1 MKEQLY
7 RMIFRSPQ
15 ARERWEALRREG
27 APRWRALAALP
38 LGAREEGRPL
48 PAQESESARSHR
60 EPPRA
65 LARRL
70 APFDVV
76 SFDVFDTLL
85 LRDVDRPEEV
95 FSFVG
100 AKLGYPD
107 FRRLRVEAERRA
119 REKKRRAPGAG
130 EVTLREIWQELER
143 MTALPVLILILLVLV
158 AYWISLPLLVVGLF
172 FGCKYRFSGPDL
184 DKNRVGE
191 VVNQVSA
198 KVGDAVGQVRDE
210 FKREFDKSRG
220 KKGK

>member
-1 MKEQLY
+1 MSVTLEQVERLRAHAAVSY
-7 RMIFRSPQ
+7 EE
-15 ARERWEALRREG
+15 ARRALEACDGDLLDALILLEREG
-27 APRWRALAALP
+27 RIPPGGGRGAFFTTHSGPTRGPEASGKDEKRFWGLAVTVGGHRGREERGSWRTRLRELLAA
-38 LGAREEGRPL
+38 
-48 PAQESESARSHR
+48 
-60 EPPRA
+60 A
-65 LARRL
+65 L
-70 APFDVV
+70 D
-76 SFDVFDTLL
+76 L
-85 LRDVDRPEEV
+85 LRHCTVNQFEV
-95 FSFVG
+95 WRNG
-100 AKLGYPD
+100 
-107 FRRLRVEAERRA
+107 
-119 REKKRRAPGAG
+119 
-130 EVTLREIWQELER
+130 ER

>member
-1 MKEQLY
+1 MSVTLEQVEQLRAHAAVSY
-7 RMIFRSPQ
+7 EE
-15 ARERWEALRREG
+15 ARRALEACDGDLLDALILLEREG
-27 APRWRALAALP
+27 RIPPGGGPTRGPEASGKDEKRFWGLAVTAGGHRGREERGSWRARLRELLAA
-38 LGAREEGRPL
+38 AV
-48 PAQESESARSHR
+48 
-60 EPPRA
+60 
-65 LARRL
+65 
-70 APFDVV
+70 D
-76 SFDVFDTLL
+76 L
-85 LRDVDRPEEV
+85 LRHCTVNQFEV
-95 FSFVG
+95 WRNG
-100 AKLGYPD
+100 
-107 FRRLRVEAERRA
+107 
-119 REKKRRAPGAG
+119 
-130 EVTLREIWQELER
+130 ER

>member
-1 MKEQLY
+1 MSVTLEQVEQLRAHAAVSY
-7 RMIFRSPQ
+7 EE
-15 ARERWEALRREG
+15 ARRALEACDGDLLDALILLEREG
-27 APRWRALAALP
+27 RIPPGGGRGAFFTTQPGAAPEPPPSGPTRGPEASGKDEKRFWGLAVTAEERGSWRARLRELLAA
-38 LGAREEGRPL
+38 AV
-48 PAQESESARSHR
+48 
-60 EPPRA
+60 
-65 LARRL
+65 
-70 APFDVV
+70 D
-76 SFDVFDTLL
+76 L
-85 LRDVDRPEEV
+85 LRHCTVNQFEV
-95 FSFVG
+95 WRNG
-100 AKLGYPD
+100 
-107 FRRLRVEAERRA
+107 
-119 REKKRRAPGAG
+119 
-130 EVTLREIWQELER
+130 ER

>member
-1 MKEQLY
+1 MSVTLEQVEQLRAHAAVSY
-7 RMIFRSPQ
+7 EE
-15 ARERWEALRREG
+15 ARRALEACDGDLLDALILLEREG
-27 APRWRALAALP
+27 RIPPGGGRGAFFTTQPGAAP
-38 LGAREEGRPL
+38 
-48 PAQESESARSHR
+48 
-60 EPPRA
+60 EPPPSGPTRGPEA
-65 LARRL
+65 SGKDEKRFWGLAVTAGGHRGGRSGGAGAPACGSCWRRRW
-70 APFDVV
+70 D
-76 SFDVFDTLL
+76 L
-85 LRDVDRPEEV
+85 LRHCTVNQFEV
-95 FSFVG
+95 WRNG
-100 AKLGYPD
+100 
-107 FRRLRVEAERRA
+107 
-119 REKKRRAPGAG
+119 
-130 EVTLREIWQELER
+130 ER

>member
-1 MKEQLY
+1 MKTAVVTDGKY
-7 RMIFRSPQ
+7 RASL
-15 ARERWEALRREG
+15 AAV
-27 APRWRALAALP
+27 RALGEAGFRVVVTQTRAEATVTPASFVSRFAAETRWIP
-38 LGAREEGRPL
+38 GSCREADYGTRL
-48 PAQESESARSHR
+48 R
-60 EPPRA
+60 EL
-65 LARRL
+65 LA
-70 APFDVV
+70 AAVD
-76 SFDVFDTLL
+76 L
-85 LRDVDRPEEV
+85 LRHCTVNQFEV
-95 FSFVG
+95 WRNG
-100 AKLGYPD
+100 
-107 FRRLRVEAERRA
+107 
-119 REKKRRAPGAG
+119 
-130 EVTLREIWQELER
+130 ER

>member
-1 MKEQLY
+1 M
-7 RMIFRSPQ
+7 
-15 ARERWEALRREG
+15 ERILAVML
-27 APRWRALAALP
+27 AMLLAAA
-38 LGAREEGRPL
+38 G
-48 PAQESESARSHR
+48 
-60 EPPRA
+60 
-65 LARRL
+65 
-70 APFDVV
+70 D
-76 SFDVFDTLL
+76 L
-85 LRDVDRPEEV
+85 LRHCTVNQFEV
-95 FSFVG
+95 WRNG
-100 AKLGYPD
+100 
-107 FRRLRVEAERRA
+107 
-119 REKKRRAPGAG
+119 
-130 EVTLREIWQELER
+130 ER

>member
-1 MKEQLY
+1 MSVTLEQVEQLRAHAAVSY
-7 RMIFRSPQ
+7 EEARRALEACDGDLLDSPDPAGAGRAGFRRAAGGALFLPPSPCRPG
-15 ARERWEALRREG
+15 AAALR
-27 APRWRALAALP
+27 A
-38 LGAREEGRPL
+38 
-48 PAQESESARSHR
+48 H
-60 EPPRA
+60 
-65 LARRL
+65 
-70 APFDVV
+70 
-76 SFDVFDTLL
+76 
-85 LRDVDRPEEV
+85 
-95 FSFVG
+95 
-100 AKLGYPD
+100 
-107 FRRLRVEAERRA
+107 
-119 REKKRRAPGAG
+119 PGAG
-130 EVTLREIWQELER
+130 GVREGREAVLGAGRDRGRPPRPGGAGSWRARLRELLAAAVDLLRHCTVNQFEVWRNGER

>member
-1 MKEQLY
+1 MTAGGH
-7 RMIFRSPQ
+7 RG
-15 ARERWEALRREG
+15 REERGSWRTRLREL
-27 APRWRALAALP
+27 LAA
-38 LGAREEGRPL
+38 
-48 PAQESESARSHR
+48 
-60 EPPRA
+60 A
-65 LARRL
+65 L
-70 APFDVV
+70 D
-76 SFDVFDTLL
+76 L
-85 LRDVDRPEEV
+85 LRHCTVNQFEV
-95 FSFVG
+95 WRNG
-100 AKLGYPD
+100 
-107 FRRLRVEAERRA
+107 
-119 REKKRRAPGAG
+119 
-130 EVTLREIWQELER
+130 ER

>member
-100 AKLGYPD
+100 PSWAIRTSAACGW
-107 FRRLRVEAERRA
+107 RRSAGHGRRRA
-119 REKKRRAPGAG
+119 GSQAPG
-130 EVTLREIWQELER
+130 R
-143 MTALPVLILILLVLV
+143 
-158 AYWISLPLLVVGLF
+158 
-172 FGCKYRFSGPDL
+172 
-184 DKNRVGE
+184 
-191 VVNQVSA
+191 
-198 KVGDAVGQVRDE
+198 
-210 FKREFDKSRG
+210 
-220 KKGK
+220 

>member
-1 MKEQLY
+1 MSVTLEQVEQLRAHAAVSY
-7 RMIFRSPQ
+7 EE
-15 ARERWEALRREG
+15 ARRALEACDGDLLDALILLEREGRIPPGRRAGRFFHHPARGRPGAAALR
-27 APRWRALAALP
+27 A
-38 LGAREEGRPL
+38 
-48 PAQESESARSHR
+48 H
-60 EPPRA
+60 
-65 LARRL
+65 
-70 APFDVV
+70 
-76 SFDVFDTLL
+76 
-85 LRDVDRPEEV
+85 
-95 FSFVG
+95 
-100 AKLGYPD
+100 
-107 FRRLRVEAERRA
+107 
-119 REKKRRAPGAG
+119 PGAG
-130 EVTLREIWQELER
+130 GVREGREAVLGAAVTAGGHRGREERGSWRARLRELLAAAVDLLRHCTVNQFEVWRNGER

>member
-1 MKEQLY
+1 MSVTLEQVERLRAHAAVSY
-7 RMIFRSPQ
+7 EE
-15 ARERWEALRREG
+15 ARRALEACDGDLLDALILLEREG
-27 APRWRALAALP
+27 RIPPGGGRGAFFTTQPGAAPGPEASGKDEKRFWGLAVTAGGHRGREERGSWRARLRELLAA
-38 LGAREEGRPL
+38 AV
-48 PAQESESARSHR
+48 
-60 EPPRA
+60 
-65 LARRL
+65 
-70 APFDVV
+70 D
-76 SFDVFDTLL
+76 L
-85 LRDVDRPEEV
+85 LRHCTVNQFEV
-95 FSFVG
+95 WRNG
-100 AKLGYPD
+100 
-107 FRRLRVEAERRA
+107 
-119 REKKRRAPGAG
+119 
-130 EVTLREIWQELER
+130 ER

>member
-1 MKEQLY
+1 MNETILVVDDD
-7 RMIFRSPQ
+7 
-15 ARERWEALRREG
+15 REIVKAIAILLEREG
-27 APRWRALAALP
+27 RIPPGGGRGAFFTTQPGAAPEPPPSGPTRGPEASGKDEKRFWGLAVTVGGHRGWEERGSWRARLRELLAA
-38 LGAREEGRPL
+38 AV
-48 PAQESESARSHR
+48 
-60 EPPRA
+60 
-65 LARRL
+65 
-70 APFDVV
+70 D
-76 SFDVFDTLL
+76 L
-85 LRDVDRPEEV
+85 LRHCTVNQFEV
-95 FSFVG
+95 WRNG
-100 AKLGYPD
+100 
-107 FRRLRVEAERRA
+107 
-119 REKKRRAPGAG
+119 
-130 EVTLREIWQELER
+130 ER

>member
-1 MKEQLY
+1 MSVTLEQVEQLRAHAAVSY
-7 RMIFRSPQ
+7 
-15 ARERWEALRREG
+15 EEALILLEREG
-27 APRWRALAALP
+27 RIPPDGGRGAFFTTQPGAAPEPPPSGPTRGPEASGKDEKRFWGLAVTAGGHRGREERGSWRARLRELLAA
-38 LGAREEGRPL
+38 AV
-48 PAQESESARSHR
+48 
-60 EPPRA
+60 
-65 LARRL
+65 
-70 APFDVV
+70 D
-76 SFDVFDTLL
+76 L
-85 LRDVDRPEEV
+85 LRHCTVNQFEV
-95 FSFVG
+95 WRNG
-100 AKLGYPD
+100 
-107 FRRLRVEAERRA
+107 
-119 REKKRRAPGAG
+119 
-130 EVTLREIWQELER
+130 ER

>member
-1 MKEQLY
+1 MSVTLEQVEQLRAHAAVSY
-7 RMIFRSPQ
+7 EE
-15 ARERWEALRREG
+15 ARRALEACDGDLLDALILLEREG
-27 APRWRALAALP
+27 RIPPGGGRGAFFTTQPGAAPEPPPSGPTRGPEASGKDEKRFWGLAVTV
-38 LGAREEGRPL
+38 GGHRGREERGSWR
-48 PAQESESARSHR
+48 
-60 EPPRA
+60 
-65 LARRL
+65 
-70 APFDVV
+70 
-76 SFDVFDTLL
+76 T
-85 LRDVDRPEEV
+85 
-95 FSFVG
+95 
-100 AKLGYPD
+100 
-107 FRRLRVEAERRA
+107 RLRELLAHCTVNQF
-119 REKKRRAPGAG
+119 
-130 EVTLREIWQELER
+130 EVWRNGER

>member
-1 MKEQLY
+1 MSVTLEQVEQLRAHAAVSY
-7 RMIFRSPQ
+7 EE
-15 ARERWEALRREG
+15 ARRALEACDGDLLDALILLEREG
-27 APRWRALAALP
+27 RIPPGGGRGAFFTTQPPSGPTRGPEASGKDEKRFWGLAVTAGGHRGREERGSWRARLRELLAA
-38 LGAREEGRPL
+38 AV
-48 PAQESESARSHR
+48 
-60 EPPRA
+60 
-65 LARRL
+65 
-70 APFDVV
+70 D
-76 SFDVFDTLL
+76 L
-85 LRDVDRPEEV
+85 LRHCTVNQFEV
-95 FSFVG
+95 WRNG
-100 AKLGYPD
+100 
-107 FRRLRVEAERRA
+107 
-119 REKKRRAPGAG
+119 
-130 EVTLREIWQELER
+130 ER

>member
-1 MKEQLY
+1 MSVTLEQVERLRAHAAVSY
-7 RMIFRSPQ
+7 EE
-15 ARERWEALRREG
+15 ARRALEACDGDLLDALILLEREG
-27 APRWRALAALP
+27 RIPPGGGRGAFFTTQPGAAP
-38 LGAREEGRPL
+38 
-48 PAQESESARSHR
+48 
-60 EPPRA
+60 EPPPSGPTRGPEA
-65 LARRL
+65 SGKDEKRFWGLAVTVGGHPL
-70 APFDVV
+70 SVAPH
-76 SFDVFDTLL
+76 LKL
-85 LRDVDRPEEV
+85 VDRAV
-95 FSFVG
+95 
-100 AKLGYPD
+100 AQQ
-107 FRRLRVEAERRA
+107 
-119 REKKRRAPGAG
+119 
-130 EVTLREIWQELER
+130 IQR